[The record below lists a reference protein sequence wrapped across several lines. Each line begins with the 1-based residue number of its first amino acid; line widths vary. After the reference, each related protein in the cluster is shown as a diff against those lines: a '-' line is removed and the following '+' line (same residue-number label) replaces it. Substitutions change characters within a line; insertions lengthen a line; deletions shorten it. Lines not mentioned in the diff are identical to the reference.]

1 MMLNPHF
8 LTFIAYSRE
17 NIYLNLDD
25 FGCVHSDSPFCL
37 LTGGGIQ
44 TKEPEESPGEGLKGS
59 V

>member
-1 MMLNPHF
+1 MLNPHF

-17 NIYLNLDD
+17 KFDRNLEDL
-25 FGCVHSDSPFCL
+25 GRIHSDSPFCL

-44 TKEPEESPGEGLKGS
+44 TKEPKESPGEGLKGS

>member
-8 LTFIAYSRE
+8 LTFIAYI
-17 NIYLNLDD
+17 NFYLHLED
-25 FGCVHSDSPFCL
+25 FGCIHSDSPFC